1 MINKAPL
8 ISVVAPCFN
17 EEASIASLV
26 QRTAETFRNSEISF
40 EIIIV
45 NDASFDATLSVLEDL
60 ALVTPELKIITNL
73 ENVGILKSWLTG
85 AQIAQGD
92 AIGLIDADLQNVPE
106 DLLKLFQV
114 KKISQ
119 TPVVQGFRSS
129 IERTVD
135 LRFFYSRTLN
145 FLLNLC
151 FNDTARDN
159 KSGFLI
165 AEKYLLIQ
173 ALEILEKNRFFYP
186 HTFIRIIMKKLGAQV
201 VEIETLFQP
210 RISGESFIQGWRSIT
225 AAFKCLIYDIP
236 KAIYLLRF
244 KKFTDFQVLV
254 PKNFTFPDSDFS
266 HKDEVL
272 SLPRR
277 FLRSFYFAT
286 MPVHKWIIRG
296 TSRKY
301 YFELKKTQYLN
312 QSEIE
317 NFQFARLKNLI
328 NHVYLNVP
336 YYKKIMNDLDLRPED
351 FVNFSDLQKF
361 PLLSKSDVRNNT
373 YFDLF
378 SSTHN
383 KKKMLKV
390 RTSGSTGE
398 PFVVFA
404 DKFQLEVR
412 FATTLRQ
419 LEWTGWRFGD
429 KQLRLWHQK
438 IGMTF
443 SQTFREK
450 LDALI
455 LRRSFIPAF
464 EISPATLD
472 AFIDKIRRS
481 KPVLIDGYAESLNFL
496 ASYLVKNGIIGLSP
510 KAVMSSA
517 QILPGK
523 TRQLIESSLNTKVFD
538 KYGSR
543 EFSGIAYECSDNPGW
558 HHVMDESYILEIL
571 VDGRPAREGETGE
584 VVITDLNN
592 YSFPLIRFRIGDLAT
607 AVGQEL
613 CPCGRSLKLIGQIE
627 GRSQSIILCADGKWM
642 PGSLFLHFFKDYEHL
657 IKHFQVV
664 QHTKGEVILN
674 YVPGNQFTFEDFNL
688 MILSLKNLLGRDTVI
703 EVVRVEAIPLLA
715 TGKRTP
721 IISHLNLDFQK
732 I

>member
-312 QSEIE
+312 QSDIE

-378 SSTHN
+378 
-383 KKKMLKV
+383 
-390 RTSGSTGE
+390 
-398 PFVVFA
+398 
-404 DKFQLEVR
+404 
-412 FATTLRQ
+412 
-419 LEWTGWRFGD
+419 
-429 KQLRLWHQK
+429 
-438 IGMTF
+438 
-443 SQTFREK
+443 
-450 LDALI
+450 
-455 LRRSFIPAF
+455 
-464 EISPATLD
+464 
-472 AFIDKIRRS
+472 
-481 KPVLIDGYAESLNFL
+481 
-496 ASYLVKNGIIGLSP
+496 
-510 KAVMSSA
+510 
-517 QILPGK
+517 
-523 TRQLIESSLNTKVFD
+523 
-538 KYGSR
+538 
-543 EFSGIAYECSDNPGW
+543 
-558 HHVMDESYILEIL
+558 
-571 VDGRPAREGETGE
+571 
-584 VVITDLNN
+584 
-592 YSFPLIRFRIGDLAT
+592 
-607 AVGQEL
+607 
-613 CPCGRSLKLIGQIE
+613 
-627 GRSQSIILCADGKWM
+627 
-642 PGSLFLHFFKDYEHL
+642 
-657 IKHFQVV
+657 
-664 QHTKGEVILN
+664 
-674 YVPGNQFTFEDFNL
+674 
-688 MILSLKNLLGRDTVI
+688 
-703 EVVRVEAIPLLA
+703 
-715 TGKRTP
+715 
-721 IISHLNLDFQK
+721 
-732 I
+732 